1 MRKKQEKKG
10 CEFRMKLKDIIEIFV
25 FSLLF
30 LPLFIF
36 YSCPFL
42 SFFPSKH
49 GLKIIKSD
57 KSMFAAHN
65 KRKIVNGSYIIN
77 ILLKRRKR

>member
-1 MRKKQEKKG
+1 MRKNREK
-10 CEFRMKLKDIIEIFV
+10 RVRISYEIKRYNRDF
-25 FSLLF
+25 FFLLAFSSLLYF
-30 LPLFIF
+30 LFLCFLFI
-36 YSCPFL
+36 
-42 SFFPSKH
+42 FFPSKD